1 MRGRHA
7 KEPNYVKRAILSA
20 ILTTGVVIGSVL
32 AGGGAGAAT
41 AMHMHGHHHAAALTV
56 AKHMHMHG

>member
-20 ILTTGVVIGSVL
+20 ILTIGFGVGSVL
-32 AGGGAGAAT
+32 AASGAGAAT
-41 AMHMHGHHHAAALTV
+41 AMHMHG
-56 AKHMHMHG
+56 

>member
-20 ILTTGVVIGSVL
+20 ILTIGVAVGSVL
-32 AGGGAGAAT
+32 VGGGAGAAT
-41 AMHMHGHHHAAALTV
+41 AMHMHGHPGALTV